1 MKLFIVLG
9 NQLFS
14 PRYLNEFKDH
24 IIFMAEDYGLCTF
37 EKHHKFKILL
47 FLSSMRSYRDDLKSK
62 NLCISKSYSLLVEKK
77 VSLVSSKF
85 YQKLFVFLIS
95 FSTILI
101 FPESPKEL
109 ENICASYNS
118 RKICNVW

>member
-1 MKLFIVLG
+1 MKT
-9 NQLFS
+9 
-14 PRYLNEFKDH
+14 
-24 IIFMAEDYGLCTF
+24 AF
-37 EKHHKFKILL
+37 EP
-47 FLSSMRSYRDDLKSK
+47 DLKSK
-62 NLCISKSYSLLVEKK
+62 TFCVSKSYSRLVEKE

-85 YQKLFVFLIS
+85 YQKLFVFLLA

-109 ENICASYNS
+109 ERICESYNS

>member
-1 MKLFIVLG
+1 MMKTAFV
-9 NQLFS
+9 
-14 PRYLNEFKDH
+14 P
-24 IIFMAEDYGLCTF
+24 
-37 EKHHKFKILL
+37 
-47 FLSSMRSYRDDLKSK
+47 DLKSK
-62 NLCISKSYSLLVEKK
+62 TFCIGKSYPRLIEKE
-77 VSLVSSKF
+77 VSLVSSRF

-109 ENICASYNS
+109 ENVCESYNS